1 MDVKIASDWKEIL
14 SEEFEK
20 PYFRELTDFV
30 RQEYA
35 SRRIFPRG
43 SNIFRAFDKCPFD
56 KLKVVIIG
64 QDPYHGEGQ
73 ANGLCFS
80 VADGVPFPPSL
91 QNIFQEVAD
100 DTGSPIPTSGNL
112 DRWAEQGVL
121 LLSKPFSNTL
131 FLQAIHLAAASNHRL
146 QLLRQENARMQEKI
160 AQVRLVS
167 HAKCCLVEREQMSE
181 DAAHR
186 YIEKHAMDTR
196 RSRAEIAQEIL
207 DSYED

>member
-64 QDPYHGEGQ
+64 QGPRVLFQDREDP
-73 ANGLCFS
+73 LRS
-80 VADGVPFPPSL
+80 IRFP
-91 QNIFQEVAD
+91 
-100 DTGSPIPTSGNL
+100 
-112 DRWAEQGVL
+112 AE
-121 LLSKPFSNTL
+121 P
-131 FLQAIHLAAASNHRL
+131 
-146 QLLRQENARMQEKI
+146 
-160 AQVRLVS
+160 
-167 HAKCCLVEREQMSE
+167 
-181 DAAHR
+181 
-186 YIEKHAMDTR
+186 Y
-196 RSRAEIAQEIL
+196 
-207 DSYED
+207 